1 MSDARDAGLQAERTS
16 LAWSRTALTAS
27 VAALLVTRGGV
38 VAHRPA
44 LTVVGVLL
52 LGVAV
57 ATLVAARRRH
67 EVIERALVAG
77 RSPVN
82 RYAMLMHAA
91 LVVALGAALLWSV
104 LA

>member
-1 MSDARDAGLQAERTS
+1 VSDVPDAGLQAERTS

-38 VAHRPA
+38 VTHQSA
-44 LTVVGVLL
+44 LTIVGVLL

-67 EVIERALVAG
+67 AVIERALAAG

-82 RYAMLMHAA
+82 RRAMLMLAT
-91 LVVALGAALLWSV
+91 LVVTFGVAVLWSV
-104 LA
+104 IA

>member
-38 VAHRPA
+38 VTHQSA

-52 LGVAV
+52 LGIAV

-67 EVIERALVAG
+67 AAIERALVAG

-82 RYAMLMHAA
+82 RNGMLMLAT
-91 LVVALGAALLWSV
+91 LVVALAAAVLWSV
-104 LA
+104 LV